1 MALYIYMWTR
11 TAGSLTSDAPI
22 GTRYLVP
29 LYESKT
35 VERKTGG
42 TEKSTNKTFWKDSAS
57 QKISGRQVTSKL
69 FGRLHCDNH
78 KSTPDGNHLQE
89 ASSG

>member
-11 TAGSLTSDAPI
+11 TAGNLSSDAPI

-42 TEKSTNKTFWKDSAS
+42 TEKSTNKTFWKD
-57 QKISGRQVTSKL
+57 
-69 FGRLHCDNH
+69 
-78 KSTPDGNHLQE
+78 
-89 ASSG
+89 